1 MKLIIAE
8 TKPSQAG
15 RLWSLRPGFTLA
27 QNGQNGH
34 RRKSDD
40 HKTELGHSDH
50 LTENSGR
57 AKLAR
62 RGTS

>member
-1 MKLIIAE
+1 MKLIIEE

-15 RLWSLRPGFTLA
+15 RLWSLKAGFYPSP
-27 QNGQNGH
+27 NGQNGH
-34 RRKSDD
+34 QKKSDD

-50 LTENSGR
+50 LPENSGR

>member
-1 MKLIIAE
+1 MDRNGCSIGTHILSYK
-8 TKPSQAG
+8 
-15 RLWSLRPGFTLA
+15 PGFTLA

-34 RRKSDD
+34 QKKSDD

-50 LTENSGR
+50 LPENSGR
-57 AKLAR
+57 AKLAK